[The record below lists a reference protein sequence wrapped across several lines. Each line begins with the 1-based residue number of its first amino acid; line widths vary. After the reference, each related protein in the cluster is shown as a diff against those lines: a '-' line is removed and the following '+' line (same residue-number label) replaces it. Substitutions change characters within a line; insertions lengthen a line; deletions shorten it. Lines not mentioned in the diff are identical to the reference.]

1 MAKRPEPKK
10 SSLAGSSSI
19 APPAAE
25 AAPTEATPAATP
37 RAEPRPPAAA
47 KATAA
52 EPSGTDGK
60 KAYPHKVSFYQDKT
74 DTERLRG
81 ALLATQHQ
89 EGYRSMSAF
98 IAAAVM
104 AEVERLEATYNGG
117 QPFPQVSAKGG
128 QLGRPMGE

>member
-1 MAKRPEPKK
+1 MPKRPEPKK

-19 APPAAE
+19 APPAAT
-25 AAPTEATPAATP
+25 APTETPMAATP
-37 RAEPRPPAAA
+37 RAEPRRPAAT
-47 KATAA
+47 KASAV
-52 EPSGTDGK
+52 EPTTTDGK
-60 KAYPHKVSFYQDKT
+60 KAYPHKVSFYQDKADT
-74 DTERLRG
+74 DRLRG

-104 AEVERLEATYNGG
+104 AEVQRLEATYNGG

>member
-19 APPAAE
+19 APPAAT
-25 AAPTEATPAATP
+25 APTEAPPAATP
-37 RAEPRPPAAA
+37 RTEPRRPAAT
-47 KATAA
+47 KASAV
-52 EPSGTDGK
+52 EPTNTDEK

-74 DTERLRG
+74 DTDRLRG

-104 AEVERLEATYNGG
+104 AEVQRLEATYNGG

>member
-19 APPAAE
+19 APPAAT
-25 AAPTEATPAATP
+25 APTEAPPAATT
-37 RAEPRPPAAA
+37 RAEPRQPAAA

-60 KAYPHKVSFYQDKT
+60 KAYPHKVSFYQDKSDT
-74 DTERLRG
+74 DRLRG

-104 AEVERLEATYNGG
+104 AEVERLETTYNGG